1 MLSQGIQNY
10 IHTQQARI
18 LESSEQPFFKLQPF
32 SPLTYYKD
40 ITNSLYIDAILAIRH
55 AIKLATDEYFT
66 YQVGAQSVDLFMLT
80 SSVSSPMGSGS
91 DSEPVSIQFGD
102 LQTYLTDSSQF
113 GFEPLLFNTHDKL
126 YCYLPSMRGEDP
138 DKRHLNQFFHCELEM
153 RGKFAELV
161 PIVDGYVQTL
171 VEVIMAFDQ
180 LMPHISTDYEATKE
194 MMNRLVSLN
203 KLPQYTFDEV
213 FTKLSQ
219 QPDANDLVRVS
230 HYGRDITPEGERR
243 IFSLLNIN
251 TPMWITNYDRDRV
264 PFYQKPD
271 PNNSNAVINGDLI
284 VPAITNNG
292 FSGEIAGAGER
303 QDNVEEMYES
313 IRRQNCSPDPYEWYI
328 DLRRDTRYTVTSGF
342 GLGIERFLAWTLA
355 RDNIRDVAIYPRL
368 KNIIMYP

>member
-153 RGKFAELV
+153 VGKFTELT
-161 PIVDGYVQTL
+161 PIVDGYLRTL
-171 VEVIMAFDQ
+171 IEVISAFDQ
-180 LMPHISTDYEATKE
+180 LIQYISTNYEATKK
-194 MMNRLVSLN
+194 MIDQMVSVH
-203 KLPQYTFDEV
+203 KLPQYTFDEI

-219 QPDANDLVRVS
+219 QPDANDLVRATT
-230 HYGRDITPEGERR
+230 YGRDITSLGEKR
-243 IFSLLNIN
+243 IFSLLNVH
-251 TPMWITNYDRDRV
+251 TPLWIIGYDRDRV

-271 PNNSNAVINGDLI
+271 PNNINSVINGDLI
-284 VPAITNNG
+284 VPPITENG
-292 FSGEIAGAGER
+292 FGGEIAGAGER

-313 IRRQNCSPDPYEWYI
+313 IRRQNCSPNPYEWYI
-328 DLRRDTRYTVTSGF
+328 DLRRDTRYRVTSGF
-342 GLGIERFLAWTLA
+342 GLGIERFLAWVLG